1 MAAVAVLVVCV
12 ALPQLPTARAAWR
25 YAGGSVTQQGFVNT
39 EITRVG
45 GIEWSFAAGTAVQT
59 GVVMNGDGT
68 KGVPSATPRKTCAA
82 AWISAKVGVMVH
94 SLVFRALLPPVLPTS
109 TPPPSGGSKTTSGGG
124 FLGAGQGIAPHGTPE
139 TTPNSG

>member
-1 MAAVAVLVVCV
+1 MSRVAPLGQARSALVAAVALVVVCV

-68 KGVPSATPRKTCAA
+68 RVYVVTQDQHVSCWSVPPSA
-82 AWISAKVGVMVH
+82 
-94 SLVFRALLPPVLPTS
+94 L
-109 TPPPSGGSKTTSGGG
+109 GG
-124 FLGAGQGIAPHGTPE
+124 LELAVGIAKPKLEWSFAVGSGVSTSPALSEDE
-139 TTPNSG
+139 TMLFFG